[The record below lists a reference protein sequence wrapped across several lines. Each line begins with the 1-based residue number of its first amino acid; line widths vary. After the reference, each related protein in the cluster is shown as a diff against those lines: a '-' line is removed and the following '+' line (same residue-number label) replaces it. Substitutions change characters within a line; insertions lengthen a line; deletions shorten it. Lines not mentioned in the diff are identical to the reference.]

1 MPRNSITLTE
11 HILKEEQKFP
21 KSSGNLT
28 LLLTQIAEAGKIIA
42 SHVQNSGLIDIEGKT
57 GKKNVYEEEVK
68 KLDEFANDTMVRVLT
83 ESKQVF
89 ALASEEIEK
98 PFFTEITKADYV
110 VFFDPLDGSNN
121 VDNNNPLG
129 TIFSIYR
136 KGDSLLQ
143 KGKEQV
149 AAGYIFY
156 GSSVMFVYSCGSGV
170 NGFTL
175 DPSVGS
181 FLLSHKNIT
190 IPEQGS
196 IYGVNEGNF
205 NLFEKPTQEFI
216 LSLKKSKPYRLR
228 WGACMVADV
237 HRFLMNGGVF
247 MYPKDKSAPNGK
259 LRLMFEVN
267 PMAYIITKAGG
278 MALTTTENPLEI
290 NPSELHQRTPVLLGS
305 PHEVKNFLNF
315 HKK

>member
-21 KSSGNLT
+21 KASGNLT

-83 ESKQVF
+83 ESK
-89 ALASEEIEK
+89 
-98 PFFTEITKADYV
+98 KADYV

-156 GSSVMFVYSCGSGV
+156 GSSVMFVYSC
-170 NGFTL
+170 
-175 DPSVGS
+175 
-181 FLLSHKNIT
+181 
-190 IPEQGS
+190 
-196 IYGVNEGNF
+196 
-205 NLFEKPTQEFI
+205 
-216 LSLKKSKPYRLR
+216 
-228 WGACMVADV
+228 
-237 HRFLMNGGVF
+237 
-247 MYPKDKSAPNGK
+247 
-259 LRLMFEVN
+259 
-267 PMAYIITKAGG
+267 
-278 MALTTTENPLEI
+278 
-290 NPSELHQRTPVLLGS
+290 
-305 PHEVKNFLNF
+305 
-315 HKK
+315 

>member
-21 KSSGNLT
+21 KASGNLT

>member
-1 MPRNSITLTE
+1 MSYRSVTLTE

-21 KSSGNLT
+21 KATGDLT
-28 LLLTQIAEAGKIIA
+28 FLLTQIAEAGKIIA

-57 GKKNVYEEEVK
+57 GKKNIYQEEVQ
-68 KLDEFANDTMVRVLT
+68 KLDEFANKILVKTLT
-83 ESKQVF
+83 ESKQVY
-89 ALASEEIEK
+89 ALASEEIEE
-98 PFFTEITKADYV
+98 PVFTKIKGADYS

-136 KGDSLLQ
+136 KADEFLQ
-143 KGKEQV
+143 KGSKQV

-156 GSSVMFVYSCGSGV
+156 GSGVMFVYSCGGSV

-181 FLLSHKNIT
+181 FLLSHKDIK
-190 IPEQGS
+190 IPKQGN

-205 NLFEKPTQEFI
+205 NLFEKSTQDFI
-216 LSLKKSKPYRLR
+216 LSLKKEGPYRLR

-237 HRFLMNGGVF
+237 HRFLMNGGIF

-267 PMAYIITKAGG
+267 PMAFVIKNADG
-278 MALTTTENPLEI
+278 MAFTTTEDPL
-290 NPSELHQRTPVLLGS
+290 NLVPSKLHQRTPVVLGS
-305 PHEVKNFLNF
+305 PLEVKSFLKF
-315 HKK
+315 HKE

>member
-1 MPRNSITLTE
+1 MPRNWITLTE

-21 KSSGNLT
+21 EASGNLT

-305 PHEVKNFLNF
+305 PHEVKNFLKF

>member
-21 KSSGNLT
+21 KASGNLT

-305 PHEVKNFLNF
+305 PHEVKNFLKF